1 MSEAAL
7 HRVLERVA
15 PSLRASVASGSF
27 VASSFSTP
35 LALAALALEEELVV
49 AVTATS
55 SEAEHVRDALAAWL
69 GESNVALWPGW
80 DTHPLERVSP
90 DSQVMAM
97 RSLLRW
103 RLREGTG
110 PRVVVA
116 SARSIA
122 QVLSPEPLTD
132 PIVLRRGSEIERD
145 RFVEGLVD
153 MGYRR
158 EQLVEHRAE
167 IAVRGGIV
175 DVWPAQND
183 EPVRLDFFGDE
194 VERLTVFDIAT
205 QRSTHDLDEAVIAPA
220 REWLPGAVT
229 RERAE
234 ELSRSAPWAE
244 TTFDRLANGQ
254 LFDGMEGWMGLFV
267 TEPTTLLDE
276 VSSARVIVVEPTR
289 VHTRLDELLGEER
302 ELTDVVAATWRASDE
317 VPLLHLTFDQ
327 VLDGRINLSL
337 DTGATAL
344 ESTLTS
350 PPVVQGDA
358 ARIAAHVRASF
369 SFKSLG

>member
-1 MSEAAL
+1 MSEVAL
-7 HRVLERVA
+7 RRVLERVA
-15 PSLRASVASGSF
+15 PSVRASVVAGSF
-27 VASSFSTP
+27 VASSYATP
-35 LALAALALEEELVV
+35 LALAALALEEELLI

-55 SEAEHVRDALAAWL
+55 TEAEHVRDALAAWL
-69 GESNVALWPGW
+69 GESDVALWPGW

-103 RLREGTG
+103 RFREGVA

-145 RFVEGLVD
+145 RFVQALVD

-183 EPVRLDFFGDE
+183 EPLRLDFFGDE

-220 REWLPGAVT
+220 REWLPGART

-234 ELSRSAPWAE
+234 VLADSAPWAE
-244 TTFDRLANGQ
+244 AN
-254 LFDGMEGWMGLFV
+254 LV
-267 TEPTTLLDE
+267 
-276 VSSARVIVVEPTR
+276 
-289 VHTRLDELLGEER
+289 
-302 ELTDVVAATWRASDE
+302 DVA
-317 VPLLHLTFDQ
+317 
-327 VLDGRINLSL
+327 
-337 DTGATAL
+337 
-344 ESTLTS
+344 
-350 PPVVQGDA
+350 
-358 ARIAAHVRASF
+358 
-369 SFKSLG
+369 